1 MSGIF
6 IDICDGIESSGL
18 SGSVEND
25 KIVRIKLNTR
35 YSLSLVSRYLDRLEG
50 MKLETIQ
57 I

>member
-6 IDICDGIESSGL
+6 IDICDRIESSGL